1 MLYVDKA
8 GISQRALNSLKRLAA
23 FKNPEFYRAQAMR
36 MSTHNKPHIICCA
49 DETPE
54 YLCLPRG
61 CEAELEILLGEAGVE
76 IAWSDKS
83 QLGRH
88 IEVSFTGELRED
100 QELAAQAMLKH
111 DCGVL
116 SAATAFGKTVIAA
129 RLIAERKTN
138 TLILTHRQQLL
149 SQWMAKLSQFLEI
162 DAELPV
168 AATKRGLTY
177 PTMPFRSVMTTGD
190 RASLVENDLARLSQ

>member
-1 MLYVDKA
+1 MMTS
-8 GISQRALNSLKRLAA
+8 GHSC
-23 FKNPEFYRAQAMR
+23 KNPEFYRAQAMR
-36 MSTHNKPHIICCA
+36 MPTHNKPRIICCA

-61 CEAELEILLGEAGVE
+61 CEADLQILLGEAGVE

-88 IEVSFTGELRED
+88 IAVGFTGELRED

-138 TLILTHRQQLL
+138 TLI
-149 SQWMAKLSQFLEI
+149 M
-162 DAELPV
+162 
-168 AATKRGLTY
+168 
-177 PTMPFRSVMTTGD
+177 
-190 RASLVENDLARLSQ
+190 